1 MKNLR
6 ASLRL
11 FFAALLS
18 VSTWAM
24 IKRTFWVALMNAIWV
39 NMTLLG
45 LTFDVPLIRDRDAS
59 LDRVVA
65 GNQFNI
71 LRWEIAALGAKA
83 MHELITPQHGMTD
96 ADQVAFVRETMK
108 LTHDLD
114 VLTAEIDKIYIAPD
128 IKDAESASQPLRQRR
143 TELQGQLHARQLLCE
158 AIFQEQIES
167 IVREEG
173 FGLGGQ
179 ILPPLRFRF
188 TGLPDVMIIS
198 RRDKIERIDQRT
210 LVAGL
215 TVEDRL
221 RLEQNVD
228 RQFDVSSL
236 ITPIGGLGAYPTMLP
251 QTASIRF
258 AIEVAA
264 HEWAHNYFVWRLA
277 PIALNYG
284 NDSTSR
290 VINETSAV
298 IFEREISKRVLTK
311 YYPDVLGQA
320 PRTESQVSSAKNQ
333 AWELGIGGDEAGR
346 NSGLSTQHSDLRS
359 AKGLGVARAEAQTKF
374 DFNREMRVTRLR
386 ADELLAEGKI
396 VEAEQYMEERRAIFV
411 RNGYQI
417 RKLNQAYFAFYG
429 AYNAEPGGSATAGRD
444 PIGPAVQRLRQQSA
458 NLGDFMHRVSQV
470 RGLSDLP

>member
-1 MKNLR
+1 MRNLR
-6 ASLRL
+6 VAIHAVFVTLLSASTL
-11 FFAALLS
+11 ALL
-18 VSTWAM
+18 
-24 IKRTFWVALMNAIWV
+24 KRTIWV
-39 NMTLLG
+39 TMLNATWVNTLLLG
-45 LTFDVPLIRDRDAS
+45 LTFDVPLTRDRDAS
-59 LDRVVA
+59 LDRVIA

-71 LRWEIAALGAKA
+71 LRWEIDALTAKA
-83 MHELITPQHGMTD
+83 MHELTTPQHGMSD
-96 ADQVAFVRETMK
+96 ADQVAFVRETMQ

-114 VLTAEIDKIYIAPD
+114 VLNAEIDKIYISPD
-128 IKDAESASQPLRQRR
+128 VKDAETASQPLRQRR
-143 TELQGQLHARQLLCE
+143 AELQGQLHARQLLCE

-167 IVREEG
+167 VIREEG

-210 LVAGL
+210 LVTGL
-215 TVEDRL
+215 AVEARL

-258 AIEVAA
+258 AIEVAS

-284 NDSTSR
+284 NDATSR
-290 VINETSAV
+290 IINETSAV
-298 IFEREISKRVLTK
+298 IFEREISKRVLAK
-311 YYPDVLGQA
+311 YYPDALSQELGL
-320 PRTESQVSSAKNQ
+320 EIED
-333 AWELGIGGDEAGR
+333 WGLGIGGDEAGR
-346 NSGLSTQHSDLRS
+346 KSGLKTQDSGLSAT
-359 AKGLGVARAEAQTKF
+359 KGQGVARAEAQTKF
-374 DFNREMRVTRLR
+374 DFNREMRVTRLQ

-396 VEAEQYMEERRAIFV
+396 AEAEQYMEERRAIFV
-411 RNGYQI
+411 RNGYPI

-444 PIGPAVQRLRQQSA
+444 PIGPAVQRLRQQSV